1 MEVNKIT
8 SKLVRFL
15 LEKIGIKLDAHKL
28 KKFID
33 LGFIIVEKIL
43 VKFWKLYPL
52 YFDFYDEMTENEIN
66 LANISKDDAILHI
79 GSGSI
84 PATSILLAKKS
95 GAQVTSIDNNPRSV
109 KEAVSCVLE
118 SGVADKVQIQHAEA
132 NHFPVDKFDVIIVS
146 QGIRSYKTLLQHL
159 SRAMKS
165 DARVI
170 FRTSSSP
177 SGEIVQNDLFLKD
190 IFKIGKI
197 VAQKK
202 NALLISILLL
212 KK

>member
-52 YFDFYDEMTENEIN
+52 YFDFYDKMTKNEIK
-66 LANISKDDAILHI
+66 LANISKDDVILHI
-79 GSGSI
+79 GSGPI
-84 PATSILLAKKS
+84 PATSILLAKKV
-95 GAQVTSIDNNPRSV
+95 GAQVISIDNNIRSV
-109 KEAVSCVLE
+109 KQAISCVSE
-118 SGVADKVQIQHAEA
+118 AGVADKVQIKYADA
-132 NHFPVDKFDVIIVS
+132 NSFPADKFDVIIIS
-146 QGIRSYKTLLQHL
+146 QGTRPYKELLQHI
-159 SRAMKS
+159 SQSMKD

-170 FRTSSSP
+170 FRTSSTP
-177 SGEIVQNDLFLKD
+177 TGELSQNDIFLND
-190 IFKIGKI
+190 IFKIDKI
-197 VAQKK
+197 VTQKK
-202 NALLISILLL
+202 NALLISVLLL